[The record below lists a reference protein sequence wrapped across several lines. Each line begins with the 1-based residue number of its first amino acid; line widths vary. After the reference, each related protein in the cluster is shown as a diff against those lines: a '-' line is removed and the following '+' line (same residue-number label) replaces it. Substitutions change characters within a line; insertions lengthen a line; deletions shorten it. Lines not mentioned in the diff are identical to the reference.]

1 MKQIVLIIFSVVL
14 FNLGCFSQKSTLEN
28 PNVWMDRIS
37 THTAEIT
44 SLKADFTQEKVLSFL
59 NEPIKSSGQ
68 FWFQQPEQIR
78 WEYQQ
83 PYPYII
89 IMNNGL
95 MTVKDEGDEYS
106 TNLSAHKMFGQ
117 LNELISGSIQG
128 RLLSEDENYS
138 KSFFEDEEF
147 IIVQFVP
154 KDYDLMDYLK
164 YIEIYFSK
172 NTLNVV
178 TLIMTEPGGDFTKIH
193 FVNSVM
199 NESINE
205 DVFR

>member
-1 MKQIVLIIFSVVL
+1 MKQFIIIVFCAVL
-14 FNLGCFSQKSTLEN
+14 LSLSGFSQKTILKAPQS
-28 PNVWMDRIS
+28 WMEKIS
-37 THTAEIT
+37 AHTSEVT
-44 SLKADFTQEKVLSFL
+44 SLQADFTQEKVLSFL
-59 NEPIKSSGQ
+59 NDPIQSSGQ

-89 IMNNGL
+89 IMNNGV

-106 TNLSAHKMFGQ
+106 TDLSAHKMFGQ

-138 KSFFEDEEF
+138 KSFFEDEEH
-147 IIVQFVP
+147 IIVQFDP
-154 KDYDLMDYLK
+154 KDADLKDYLK

-178 TLIMTEPGGDFTKIH
+178 TLIMTEAGGDFTKIH

-199 NESINE
+199 NQTIDEN
-205 DVFR
+205 VFH